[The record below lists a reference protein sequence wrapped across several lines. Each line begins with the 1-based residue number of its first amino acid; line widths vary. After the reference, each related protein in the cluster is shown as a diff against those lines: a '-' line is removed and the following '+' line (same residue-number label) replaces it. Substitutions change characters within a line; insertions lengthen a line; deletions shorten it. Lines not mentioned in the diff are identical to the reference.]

1 MPRILLKFNDSILK
15 VLETNK
21 DQITIG
27 RNLKNDI
34 QIDNLAVSN
43 FHARVEKQLGHYFI
57 EDLNSTN
64 GTYVNERKISK
75 WGLNDND
82 AVNIGKHTL
91 IFLMDEAEDG
101 EGETDLRELDMDRT
115 MILDTRQ
122 QRDRLEKATKG
133 GGSREAGGFMG
144 ILEVIGG
151 SLDQGEYQL
160 TERLTMIGKDEGAA
174 IRLEGLLAPKIAG
187 FVSRDKNGYT
197 LIPPEKRNKLKLNG
211 HPLEEGTLLKDA
223 DQVEI
228 GGVKLRFHLKG

>member
-64 GTYVNERKISK
+64 GTFVNERKISK

-91 IFLMDEAEDG
+91 IFLMDEAGEE

-115 MILDTRQ
+115 MVLDTRQ

-133 GGSREAGGFMG
+133 GGSGVGGGFMG

-151 SLDQGEYQL
+151 SLDHDEYQL
-160 TERLTMIGKDEGAA
+160 TERLTMIGKDQGAA
-174 IRLEGLLAPKIAG
+174 IRLEGLFAPKVAG
-187 FVSRDKNGYT
+187 FVSRDKSGYT
-197 LIPPEKRNKLKLNG
+197 LIPPEKRNKLSLNG
-211 HPLEEGTLLKDA
+211 HPLDAGTLLKDA
-223 DQVEI
+223 DQI
-228 GGVKLRFHLKG
+228 GIGAVKLRFHLKG

>member
-57 EDLNSTN
+57 EDLDSTN
-64 GTYVNERKISK
+64 GTFVNERKISK

-91 IFLMDEAEDG
+91 IFLMDEAEEG

-133 GGSREAGGFMG
+133 ASSREAGGFMG

-151 SLDQGEYQL
+151 TLDQSEYQL
-160 TERLTMIGKDEGAA
+160 TERLTMIGKDQGAA
-174 IRLEGLLAPKIAG
+174 IRLEGILAPKVAG

-211 HPLEEGTLLKDA
+211 HPLDEGTLLKDA

>member
-64 GTYVNERKISK
+64 GTFVNERKISK

-91 IFLMDEAEDG
+91 IFLMDEAGEG

-115 MILDTRQ
+115 MVLDTRQ

-133 GGSREAGGFMG
+133 GGSGEAGGFMG
-144 ILEVIGG
+144 ILQVIGG
-151 SLDQGEYQL
+151 SLDHDEYQL
-160 TERLTMIGKDEGAA
+160 TERLTMIGKDQGAA
-174 IRLEGLLAPKIAG
+174 IRLEGLLAPKVAG
-187 FVSRDKNGYT
+187 FVSRDKSGYT
-197 LIPPEKRNKLKLNG
+197 LIPPEKRNKLSLNG
-211 HPLEEGTLLKDA
+211 HPVEEGTLLKNA
-223 DQVEI
+223 DQIEI
-228 GGVKLRFHLKG
+228 GAVKLRFHLKG